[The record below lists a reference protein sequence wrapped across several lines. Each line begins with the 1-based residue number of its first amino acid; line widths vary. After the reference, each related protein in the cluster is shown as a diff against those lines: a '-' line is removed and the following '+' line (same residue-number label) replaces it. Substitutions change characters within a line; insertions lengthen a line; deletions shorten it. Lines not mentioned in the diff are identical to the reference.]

1 MRFVAIKPLSY
12 DTWRMR
18 LILTSLILIAAAFL
32 PATAAAFDLE
42 ESLREQHVQYHVQYQ
57 GADRYHAAQSGG
69 MSLSEAIES
78 VRRRTGGKVVSAET
92 RVQGGREV
100 HHIKVLTK
108 DGKVKTHKVNGR
120 KR

>member
-1 MRFVAIKPLSY
+1 MWRFVAINLFSY

-18 LILTSLILIAAAFL
+18 FLLTLLIFA
-32 PATAAAFDLE
+32 ATAFMPERVSAFDLE
-42 ESLREQHVQYHVQYQ
+42 ESLKAQHVQYH
-57 GADRYHAAQSGG
+57 GAVELRVAQSGG
-69 MSLSEAIES
+69 MSLSQAIES

-100 HHIKVLTK
+100 HFIKVLTR

-120 KR
+120 RR

>member
-1 MRFVAIKPLSY
+1 MTSFVAINRTSY
-12 DTWRMR
+12 DTWTMR
-18 LILTSLILIAAAFL
+18 ILLTLLVLISAACL
-32 PATAAAFDLE
+32 SRPAMAFDLE
-42 ESLREQHVQYHVQYQ
+42 EVLKEQHVQYQAGAQYQ
-57 GADRYHAAQSGG
+57 VAQSDG
-69 MSLSEAIES
+69 MSLSQAIES

-100 HHIKVLTK
+100 HHIKVLTT

>member
-1 MRFVAIKPLSY
+1 MTRFVAIVLPSY
-12 DTWRMR
+12 DTRRMR
-18 LILTSLILIAAAFL
+18 LLLTWVMIAGMAL
-32 PATAAAFDLE
+32 LSVPAAAFDLE
-42 ESLREQHVQYHVQYQ
+42 QALKEQHLQYPGEAYPRV
-57 GADRYHAAQSGG
+57 AQSNG
-69 MSLSEAIES
+69 MSLSQAIES

-120 KR
+120 RR

>member
-18 LILTSLILIAAAFL
+18 LILTSLILVAAAFL
-32 PATAAAFDLE
+32 PATAAVFDLE
-42 ESLREQHVQYHVQYQ
+42 ESLREQHVQYQ